1 MIDLP
6 DETILYRAIRNKQWI
21 DPDNGDID
29 LQAFILRPHDNG
41 SLSFNLTSEGSY
53 ARLKKCYGV
62 IQVDIS
68 CIRSL
73 GLSIAIDPED
83 PNHIL
88 VSGLPPDNNS
98 QAANDIAASIAEQS
112 TICENWINNPLK
124 K

>member
-1 MIDLP
+1 VIDLP
-6 DETILYRAIRNKQWI
+6 DETILYRAIRNRPWI
-21 DPDNGDID
+21 DPDNEDID
-29 LQAFILRPHDNG
+29 LQAFILRPNDNG

-53 ARLKKCYGV
+53 ARLNRCYGV

-73 GLSIAIDPED
+73 GLSIDIDPED
-83 PNHIL
+83 PNHVL
-88 VSGLPPDNNS
+88 VSGFPSDNNS

-112 TICENWINNPLK
+112 TVCENWVNNPLK